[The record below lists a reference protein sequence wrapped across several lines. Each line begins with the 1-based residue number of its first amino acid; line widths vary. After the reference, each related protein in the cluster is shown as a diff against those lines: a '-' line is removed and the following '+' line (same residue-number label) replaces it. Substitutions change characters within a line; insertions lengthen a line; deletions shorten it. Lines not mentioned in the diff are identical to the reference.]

1 MASRSTGRADPL
13 GWLRFAARVAAL
25 LILVIACVPL
35 HVLWRLAGQVSP
47 WPRRFLAAVARV
59 AGARVRVVGAPVTHD
74 VFYVANHLGW
84 IDIPVIAGASGAAF
98 VAQDGIARAPVVGW
112 LASLNNTIFV
122 SRSDRLGVG
131 EQIEALRV
139 AVSVHQPVT
148 IFPEGTTTDGSHLL
162 PFKPSLFAVMAPPP
176 RAMLVQPLLLDYG
189 AAGPEIAWIG
199 EEKGDA
205 NAIRVL
211 RRRQPY
217 TVTLHF
223 LEPFDPA
230 TMGGRKAVAAEARAR
245 IESALAAS
253 KPAPPSV

>member
-1 MASRSTGRADPL
+1 M
-13 GWLRFAARVAAL
+13 FAARVATL
-25 LILVIACVPL
+25 LFLVILCVAL

-47 WPRRFLAAVARV
+47 WPRRFLQAVAWV
-59 AGARVRVVGAPVTHD
+59 AGARVTIVGAPVTHD

-122 SRSDRLGVG
+122 SRSDRLAVG

-162 PFKPSLFAVMAPPP
+162 PFKPALFAVMAPPP

-199 EEKGDA
+199 EEKGDE

-211 RRRQPY
+211 RRHRPY
-217 TVTLHF
+217 RVTLHF

-230 TMGGRKAVAAEARAR
+230 TLPGRKAVAAEARAR
-245 IESALAAS
+245 IQSALTAS
-253 KPAPPSV
+253 KRPLPSV